1 MASGQILGVSNLC
14 GHFNI
19 NNSWTTSL
27 TQESP
32 LELAY
37 TALYSLESFLLKNKS
52 IFIMWKDN
60 TEPNTEQIFKRIK
73 KQSLETRNTVEGRPN
88 TPL

>member
-1 MASGQILGVSNLC
+1 MASAQILGVSNLS

-19 NNSWTTSL
+19 NNSCTTSL

-73 KQSLETRNTVEGRPN
+73 KQSL
-88 TPL
+88 